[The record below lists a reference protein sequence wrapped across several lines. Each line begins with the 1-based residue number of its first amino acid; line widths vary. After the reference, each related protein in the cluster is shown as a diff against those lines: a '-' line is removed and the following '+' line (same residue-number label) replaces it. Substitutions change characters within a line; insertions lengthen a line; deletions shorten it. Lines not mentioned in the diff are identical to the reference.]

1 MELITGYRVPLDFQ
15 KFFKERKFG
24 QCTIQESI
32 ATYIHLLVITCYEE
46 FEFDPEFGCE
56 IWDFEFEHQQST
68 RIWVERLGK
77 NIQERLAVYEKRLT
91 NITVKADVSQAEF
104 ESTLNDV
111 VSVRLKKKLNIKLSA
126 RLASTNETFH
136 FEDNIL
142 LSPFSTD

>member
-1 MELITGYRVPLDFQ
+1 
-15 KFFKERKFG
+15 
-24 QCTIQESI
+24 
-32 ATYIHLLVITCYEE
+32 
-46 FEFDPEFGCE
+46 
-56 IWDFEFEHQQST
+56 
-68 RIWVERLGK
+68 
-77 NIQERLAVYEKRLT
+77 
-91 NITVKADVSQAEF
+91 VKADVSQAEF